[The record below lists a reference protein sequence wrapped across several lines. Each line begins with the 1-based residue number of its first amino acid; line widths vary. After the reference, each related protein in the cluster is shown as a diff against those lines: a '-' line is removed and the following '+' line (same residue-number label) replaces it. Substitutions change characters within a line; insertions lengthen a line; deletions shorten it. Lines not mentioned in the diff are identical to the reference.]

1 MAHKRLFVYAVLL
14 AICYLVGVTWAETA
28 AQTLPAIG
36 TNSNNNSNAQ
46 PAPVAA
52 PAAPAAAAPP
62 AKQVPAPNAAPP
74 AKVIGQPVSAAPGK
88 SSSNSSSTTECVC
101 AGALLP
107 RLDANGKELPICAE
121 CKCSHVARNTT
132 LIKVVVIIVI
142 WIISILVIYMLFL
155 MCLDPLLNK
164 RVKANYQEHT
174 NEDVH
179 NKLSR
184 YKGIQYSLLV
194 TAQGEDDED
203 DDVDADAAQLDEP
216 TPPLPAVNNQ
226 ELSARANVLNRVGH
240 QQDKWKRQVREQ
252 RRHIYDRHTM
262 LN

>member
-1 MAHKRLFVYAVLL
+1 MAHKRLFIYAVLL

-28 AQTLPAIG
+28 AQTLPVG
-36 TNSNNNSNAQ
+36 SNNNASQLSA
-46 PAPVAA
+46 PPAAAKPAPASAPVAT
-52 PAAPAAAAPP
+52 AAKQTGASPGPTVAPP
-62 AKQVPAPNAAPP
+62 PKVNANPPP
-74 AKVIGQPVSAAPGK
+74 AVPSH
-88 SSSNSSSTTECVC
+88 SSSNTSSTATPSTECVC

-174 NEDVH
+174 NED
-179 NKLSR
+179 
-184 YKGIQYSLLV
+184 
-194 TAQGEDDED
+194 
-203 DDVDADAAQLDEP
+203 DEP
-216 TPPLPAVNNQ
+216 TPPMPAANNQ